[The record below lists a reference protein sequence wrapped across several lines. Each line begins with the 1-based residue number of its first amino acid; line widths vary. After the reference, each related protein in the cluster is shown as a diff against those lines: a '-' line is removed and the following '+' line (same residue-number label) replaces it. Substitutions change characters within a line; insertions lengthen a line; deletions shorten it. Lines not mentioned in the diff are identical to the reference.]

1 MISGTPEPTTKVLN
15 LDCRQFLRLGAPLA
29 SLSDDQIDDMF
40 SNKEAPAN
48 QKPGGGFVP
57 LTRVKTLVSM
67 TTPKDLHIQN
77 NSILPPFIEFDMS
90 SEGFGCLYIPSMAP
104 QASHSSGVASAT
116 GLAVSSQ
123 EAAVTGGVGV
133 GDRAFPP
140 QAGMSYST
148 WICVDKFSDPRSDP
162 HPVRILT
169 LARNFKKDN
178 TEQALICLSVAI
190 STRDKAIIVSCSE
203 TPAEQSNDWQ
213 PEFSGEWGARV
224 WFPDIMKEGEW
235 HHLVFVFNRQVV
247 KNSAFTLYVN
257 GQQVANT
264 KMHFITSSPG
274 GGAALTPATSV
285 YGWIGTPPAWRRSSR
300 LSWKQGPCLMF
311 EDVASPAL
319 AFLLHKLGPHYLG
332 SLQAPQVTATR
343 EVLTSQIAEEKITF
357 GLNAV
362 AMTEMTLA
370 KIRKVYSKV
379 DNKSIARQL
388 GMTTHENA
396 TPIRVLHN
404 SAGHLL
410 GPARYLTF
418 SLLCTVSVI
427 GCKH

>member
-1 MISGTPEPTTKVLN
+1 
-15 LDCRQFLRLGAPLA
+15 
-29 SLSDDQIDDMF
+29 MF
-40 SNKEAPAN
+40 SKEAPAN

-90 SEGFGCLYIPSMAP
+90 SEGFGCLYIPSLAP

-116 GLAVSSQ
+116 GLTSTNQ
-123 EAAVTGGVGV
+123 ETAVTGGVGV

-140 QAGMSYST
+140 QTGLSYST

-169 LARNFKKDN
+169 LARNSKKDN
-178 TEQALICLSVAI
+178 AEQSLICLAVAI

-203 TPAEQSNDWQ
+203 TPSEQSNDWQ

-235 HHLVFVFNRQVV
+235 HHLVFVFSRQVV
-247 KNSAFTLYVN
+247 KNAAFTLYVN

-264 KMHFITSSPG
+264 KMHFITGSPG
-274 GGAALTPATSV
+274 GGTTLTPATSV
-285 YGWIGTPPAWRRSSR
+285 YGWIGTPPAWRRPSR

-311 EDVASPAL
+311 EDIASPAL

-410 GPARYLTF
+410 GPARYIHLQNPG
-418 SLLCTVSVI
+418 SLSDYLSPQVTGWSGNRLHWSESVHSPTCLKGEI
-427 GCKH
+427 DRRAL